1 MVMVLLSNSQKD
13 SYTYSHMKN
22 KKCTP
27 RIIKSFVSVLIL
39 LCSVKASAAFLTL
52 SESAELISEG
62 HYRLGV
68 APQLRLSDGNGFN
81 AGFYA
86 DGFISDDMNWRG
98 LIGGGTTDF
107 FMQGSVKWVP
117 VPDYD
122 KQPALGGRLMVF
134 YSRDLDLDF
143 TGLQFTPIISK
154 QVQSQYGLMTPYAG
168 LPISV
173 IGNSKKTVTALQL
186 SVGTELNL
194 EKNRQVGA
202 EFNLN
207 LNDSVTSLV
216 VFFAFPFDSSTG
228 YKK

>member
-1 MVMVLLSNSQKD
+1 MVLLSNSEKD
-13 SYTYSHMKN
+13 SYTYFHMKKPIN
-22 KKCTP
+22 I
-27 RIIKSFVSVLIL
+27 RVVLMSAL
-39 LCSVKASAAFLTL
+39 LIFSSSQSLAAFLTL
-52 SESAELISEG
+52 SESAELINEG

-81 AGFYA
+81 VGFYV
-86 DGFISDDMNWRG
+86 DGAISEEMNWRG
-98 LIGGGTTDF
+98 LIGGGTTDY
-107 FMQGSVKWVP
+107 FMQGSVKWIP

-134 YSRDLDLDF
+134 YARDNDLDF
-143 TGLQFTPIISK
+143 TGLQLTPMISK
-154 QVQSQYGLMTPYAG
+154 QVNSEYGLLTPYAG
-168 LPISV
+168 LPISY

-207 LNDSVTSLV
+207 LNDSVTSVV
-216 VFFAFPFDSSTG
+216 VFFAFPFDNSTG

>member
-1 MVMVLLSNSQKD
+1 MVLLSNSQKD
-13 SYTYSHMKN
+13 SYTYSHMKKIKN
-22 KKCTP
+22 I
-27 RIIKSFVSVLIL
+27 RIALTSAMSAVVLL
-39 LCSVKASAAFLTL
+39 AGLQSQAAFLTL
-52 SESAELISEG
+52 SESAELINEG

-81 AGFYA
+81 VGFYA
-86 DGFISDDMNWRG
+86 DGYISEGMNWRG
-98 LIGGGTTDF
+98 LIGGGTTDY
-107 FMQGSVKWVP
+107 FMQGTVKWIP

-122 KQPALGGRLMVF
+122 KQPAMGGRLMVF
-134 YSRDLDLDF
+134 YSRDADMDF
-143 TGLQFTPIISK
+143 SGLQLTPIISK
-154 QVQSQYGLMTPYAG
+154 QVASEYGLLTPYAG
-168 LPISV
+168 LPITY

-186 SVGTELNL
+186 AVGTELNL

-207 LNDSVTSLV
+207 LNDAVTSLT